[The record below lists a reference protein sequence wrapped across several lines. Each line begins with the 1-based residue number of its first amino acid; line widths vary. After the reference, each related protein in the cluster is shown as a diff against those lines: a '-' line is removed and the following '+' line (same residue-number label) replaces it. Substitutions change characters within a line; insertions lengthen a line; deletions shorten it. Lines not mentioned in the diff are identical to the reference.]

1 MLCPV
6 CRKKSS
12 VYNSR
17 PFENT
22 TRRDRKCNSCGHK
35 YTTLEVLAPT
45 KEIVEK
51 PPVAKKSQV
60 KKRKPKRFVDDMIMN
75 IDHMSD
81 EELEARIFAGEFD
94 DDEW

>member
-1 MLCPV
+1 
-6 CRKKSS
+6 
-12 VYNSR
+12 VYDSR

-22 TRRDRKCNSCGHK
+22 TKRRRRCNSCGHK
-35 YTTLEVLAPT
+35 YATLEVLAPT
-45 KEIVEK
+45 KEMVEK
-51 PPVAKKSQV
+51 PPVAKKPYV
-60 KKRKPKRFVDDMIMN
+60 KKVKPKRTVDDMIMN